1 VIQVTAPTNVA
12 AQSRDHGS
20 RDWPLAIQEEWQ
32 MNRDRDTAREIIV
45 LTDAEL
51 DAVAGGF
58 VKKVDKSSAK
68 LFSACATG
76 EHLKTA

>member
-1 VIQVTAPTNVA
+1 VIHVTAAMNVA

-20 RDWPLAIQEEWQ
+20 RDRPLAIQKGWQ
-32 MNRDRDTAREIIV
+32 MNRDRGTAREIIV

-68 LFSACATG
+68 LFKACATG
-76 EHLKTA
+76 EQLKTA

>member
-1 VIQVTAPTNVA
+1 
-12 AQSRDHGS
+12 
-20 RDWPLAIQEEWQ
+20 
-32 MNRDRDTAREIIV
+32 MNRDRGTAREIIV

-68 LFSACATG
+68 LFKACATG
-76 EHLKTA
+76 EQLKTA

>member
-1 VIQVTAPTNVA
+1 VIHVTAAMNVA